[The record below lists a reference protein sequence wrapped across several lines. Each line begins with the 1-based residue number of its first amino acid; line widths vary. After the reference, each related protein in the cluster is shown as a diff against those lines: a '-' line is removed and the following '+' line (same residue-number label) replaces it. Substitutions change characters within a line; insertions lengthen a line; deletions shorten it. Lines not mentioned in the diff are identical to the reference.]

1 MFILEKVGNWR
12 LTKVKEP
19 VVTLVGEM
27 RVQLAL
33 EAARVWTVQ
42 VRVRVGFSV
51 NTSDRTG
58 VPRPRAG
65 NRGRGGPAVK
75 LCSDF
80 HLWGRCPRLPCFS
93 RLSCVFL
100 AFWGVCIHFHDGLF
114 RNSVFSAVISYYVI
128 CSVPFISVNASFPH
142 SLRDSWV
149 FPPHCYSKL
158 LY

>member
-1 MFILEKVGNWR
+1 MGKLKINKSKGTSGHTSGRDACAVGPWSSAGLNCAGPR
-12 LTKVKEP
+12 APGLFSKH
-19 VVTLVGEM
+19 
-27 RVQLAL
+27 
-33 EAARVWTVQ
+33 
-42 VRVRVGFSV
+42 VRQDWV
-51 NTSDRTG
+51 

-100 AFWGVCIHFHDGLF
+100 AFWGVCIYFHDGLF
-114 RNSVFSAVISYYVI
+114 RNSVFSALISYYVI
-128 CSVPFISVNASFPH
+128 CSAPFTSVNASFLR
-142 SLRDSWV
+142 SLHDSWV